1 MLLNNGKG
9 GFMATRL
16 IEVPGI
22 GPKTAEY
29 LEGEGLASA
38 EDLVQAGMDELIKAP
53 GFHLNR
59 ATSVLDAARALIGET
74 GAETPASDR
83 KVEKVLTP
91 ETGKAK
97 EKKKQKKE
105 KKGKKDKDKNAKK
118 KKDKK
123 SKKKKKKS

>member
-1 MLLNNGKG
+1 
-9 GFMATRL
+9 MAIRL

-22 GPKTAEY
+22 GPKTVEY
-29 LEGEGLASA
+29 LEAEGLATA
-38 EDLVQAGMDELIKAP
+38 EDLVQAGVEELMKAP

-74 GAETPASDR
+74 GAEASASG
-83 KVEKVLTP
+83 KKSGKTAIP
-91 ETGKAK
+91 ETGKK
-97 EKKKQKKE
+97 KKKQKKE
-105 KKGKKDKDKNAKK
+105 KKEKKDKGKNAKK